1 MSTGGSSSSPAAE
14 RHLGTP
20 ALGSEAAKFV
30 NHWWTS
36 RNRFALSWETRQG
49 EEQAVNTDPD
59 T

>member
-1 MSTGGSSSSPAAE
+1 MSMGGSSSSPAVG

-20 ALGSEAAKFV
+20 ALGSQGAKFV
-30 NHWWTS
+30 NHWGTW